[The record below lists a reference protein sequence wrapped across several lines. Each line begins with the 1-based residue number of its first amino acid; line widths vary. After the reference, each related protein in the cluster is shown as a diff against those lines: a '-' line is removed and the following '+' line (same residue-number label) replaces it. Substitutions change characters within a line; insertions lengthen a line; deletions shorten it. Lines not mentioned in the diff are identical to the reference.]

1 MPTKVT
7 IPQLGEGV
15 EEVTIVNWLK
25 TEGDHIDEYEGL
37 VEVETDKV
45 VTEIPSPISGTLLK
59 INMISVQSTVPVGT
73 IIAWIGEPGETIP
86 NRLEG
91 DSRQTEL
98 QINHGEEQKV
108 KESRPGLAE
117 PDQDFHGSHLKIG
130 RSPEFGFI
138 SPIVAKITAEN
149 DVDISKVTSTGLG
162 GRITKRDVMT
172 YLETSEKKSPTSSK
186 LNAGTGTPSRTIPHT
201 SIRRKIADHMVMSKR
216 TSPHVTTLMEADLSR
231 IAVHR
236 KANKDI
242 FAKRE
247 IRLTY
252 TAYFVFAVVEALKI
266 HPLVN
271 SSWSED
277 GIQVHKEINI
287 GMATDLGEDG
297 LIVPVIKGAD
307 ELPLLDIAKSVN
319 TLAESARSRKL
330 SPRDVQ
336 GATFSITNHGV
347 SGSLLATPIINQPQ
361 CAILGV
367 GAIQKRAVVLTDE
380 YGNDSIGIRPMTYLT
395 LTFDHR
401 ILDGAGADH
410 FLAKVVESLE
420 NW

>member
-1 MPTKVT
+1 
-7 IPQLGEGV
+7 
-15 EEVTIVNWLK
+15 
-25 TEGDHIDEYEGL
+25 
-37 VEVETDKV
+37 
-45 VTEIPSPISGTLLK
+45 
-59 INMISVQSTVPVGT
+59 VGT

-247 IRLTY
+247 IRLTSTLIGYRKECQY
-252 TAYFVFAVVEALKI
+252 TCRKCPI
-266 HPLVN
+266 
-271 SSWSED
+271 
-277 GIQVHKEINI
+277 KEIIPKRCTRGNLQHHKPRSKRI
-287 GMATDLGEDG
+287 ITGNPDHKPTSMCH
-297 LIVPVIKGAD
+297 I
-307 ELPLLDIAKSVN
+307 
-319 TLAESARSRKL
+319 RSR
-330 SPRDVQ
+330 
-336 GATFSITNHGV
+336 
-347 SGSLLATPIINQPQ
+347 
-361 CAILGV
+361 
-367 GAIQKRAVVLTDE
+367 
-380 YGNDSIGIRPMTYLT
+380 GNPKTSCCFNR
-395 LTFDHR
+395 
-401 ILDGAGADH
+401 
-410 FLAKVVESLE
+410 
-420 NW
+420 